1 MSQSAAPPVPRTT
14 SASER
19 WRASARPVGIVLMLL
34 VVAFYLLGNTLL
46 DGIELKTYDMRLKAH
61 PAAAT
66 GSAVAIAA
74 IDEKSLAALGRWPWS
89 RNIMAET
96 VERLDAMGARVIA
109 FDVFFAEPENR
120 AALEQIERLEREQ
133 RLNTATGPYAR
144 VKRALSTDQAL
155 ARAIEKSGK
164 VVLPIVFLMGEDEAR
179 HQDKTEAARRLQQ
192 LESQTIKIIH
202 QRGRQQDEF
211 EMPVTA
217 GLIANL
223 PALTRAARAS
233 GHINALPDKDGVVRW
248 APLVLRHQGQF
259 FPAADLQAARLY
271 LGEPALVL
279 QTGGGGVHGLQ
290 LGERFIPTDGYGR
303 ALIHFRDGA
312 GRFPAFSIV
321 DLLEG
326 RVDAASVRDRI
337 VLIGTTAV
345 GLGDVRVTPVGEVF
359 PGVEIRANTIQ
370 NLLDGDFVLRPGWM
384 ALFDVV
390 TMLVLGSMLAW
401 LLPRL
406 GFRTSTLLTL
416 GLAGAYLLLAVLE
429 FRLQLVWFSVVYPLL
444 LLTLLFMSTTLVH
457 YLSAERERRGIK
469 RAFQHYV
476 PPAVVD
482 RILDHPERLGLG
494 GEKRELT
501 VLFSDI
507 RGFTGISESLPPE
520 KLVPLLNEYLTHMTE
535 QVFRHEGLLDKYIGD
550 AILAVYG
557 APIPH
562 PDHARR
568 ACRSALDMVRAARTL
583 QAGWIAQGLP
593 PLNLGVGINTG
604 PMVVGNMGSKT
615 RFDYTVIG
623 DAVNLGSR
631 IESLNKQYGTHILVS
646 EFTWRQVRDEF
657 LYMREIDVAA
667 VRGRSEPVRLYELM
681 LPEQYPHMD
690 WLKEFGRAR
699 DLFHAELRAKARPVF
714 EKLAADLNDPVSRY
728 YAERCQSP
736 RRRRGE

>member
-1 MSQSAAPPVPRTT
+1 
-14 SASER
+14 
-19 WRASARPVGIVLMLL
+19 MLL
-34 VVAFYLLGNTLL
+34 VIMLYFLGNALL
-46 DGIELKTYDMRLKAH
+46 DDVELKSYDMRLKAH
-61 PAAAT
+61 PATAGT
-66 GSAVAIAA
+66 TAVAIAA
-74 IDEKSLAALGRWPWS
+74 IDEKSLTAFGRWPWS
-89 RNIMAET
+89 RNVLAET
-96 VERLDAMGARVIA
+96 VERLNAMGARVIA

-133 RLNTATGPYAR
+133 GISPATSPYAR
-144 VKRALSTDQAL
+144 VKRTLSTDQAL

-179 HQDKTEAARRLQQ
+179 HQDKTEAAQRLKL
-192 LESQTIKIIH
+192 LEPQAISIIR
-202 QRGRQQDEF
+202 QRGQQRSEF

-223 PALTRAARAS
+223 PILTQAARAS
-233 GHINALPDKDGVVRW
+233 GHINALPDRDGTVRW
-248 APLVLRHQGQF
+248 APLVLRHQGHF
-259 FPAADLQAARLY
+259 FPAADVQAARLY

-279 QTGGGGVHGLQ
+279 QIGVDGVHGLQ
-290 LGERFIPTDGYGR
+290 LGDRFIPTDEYGR
-303 ALIHFRDGA
+303 ALIHFRGGV
-312 GRFPAFSIV
+312 GRFPTFSIA
-321 DLLEG
+321 DLLAG

-370 NLLDGDFVLRPGWM
+370 NLIDGDFVLRPGWM
-384 ALFDVV
+384 VLFDVV
-390 TMLVLGSMLAW
+390 TMLVLGLLLAW

-406 GFRTSTLLTL
+406 GFKASTLLTL
-416 GLAGAYLLLAVLE
+416 GLAGAYLLLAIVE
-429 FRLQLVWFSVVYPLL
+429 FRLQLVWFKVVYPLL
-444 LLTLLFMSTTLVH
+444 LLTLLFVSTTLVH
-457 YLSAERERRGIK
+457 YLGAERERRGIK

-482 RILDHPERLGLG
+482 RILDHPEQLGLG
-494 GEKRELT
+494 GEKRVLT

-507 RGFTGISESLPPE
+507 RGFTTIAEGLSPE
-520 KLVPLLNEYLTHMTE
+520 RLVQLLNDYLTRMTE

-550 AILAVYG
+550 AMLAVYG
-557 APIPH
+557 APIAH
-562 PDHARR
+562 PDHAKR
-568 ACRSALDMVRAARTL
+568 ACRSALDMVRAARVL
-583 QAGWIAQGLP
+583 QAEWIAQGLP
-593 PLNLGVGINTG
+593 PLDLGVGINTG

-646 EFTWRQVRDEF
+646 EFTWRQVKDEF
-657 LYMREIDVAA
+657 LYMREIDIAT

-699 DLFHAELRAKARPVF
+699 ELYHADLRAKARPVF

-728 YAERCQSP
+728 YAELCQPP

>member
-1 MSQSAAPPVPRTT
+1 
-14 SASER
+14 
-19 WRASARPVGIVLMLL
+19 MLL
-34 VVAFYLLGNTLL
+34 VMMLYLLGNALL
-46 DGIELKTYDMRLKAH
+46 DGVELKTYDMRLKAH
-61 PAAAT
+61 PATAGTA
-66 GSAVAIAA
+66 AVAIAA
-74 IDEKSLAALGRWPWS
+74 IDEKSLTAFGRWPWS
-89 RNIMAET
+89 RNVLAET

-120 AALEQIERLEREQ
+120 SALEQIERLEREQ
-133 RLNTATGPYAR
+133 GLNAATSPYAR

-155 ARAIEKSGK
+155 ARAIEKSRK

-179 HQDKTEAARRLQQ
+179 HQDKTEATRRLQQ
-192 LESQTIKIIH
+192 LEPQAIKIIR
-202 QRGRQQDEF
+202 QRGQRQGEF

-223 PALTRAARAS
+223 PALTQAARAS

-248 APLVLRHQGQF
+248 APLVLRHQGHY
-259 FPAADLQAARLY
+259 FPAADVQAARLY
-271 LGEPALVL
+271 LGDPTLIL
-279 QTGGGGVHGLQ
+279 QTGSDGVHGLQ
-290 LGERFIPTDGYGR
+290 LGDRFIPTDEYGR
-303 ALIHFRDGA
+303 ALIHFRDGV
-312 GRFPAFSIV
+312 GRFPTFSIA
-321 DLLEG
+321 DLLAG
-326 RVDAASVRDRI
+326 RVDAADVRDRI

-370 NLLDGDFVLRPGWM
+370 NLLDGDFVIRPGWM
-384 ALFDVV
+384 VLFDVV
-390 TMLVLGSMLAW
+390 TMLLLGLLLAW

-406 GFRTSTLLTL
+406 GFKASTLLTL
-416 GLAGAYLLLAVLE
+416 GLAGAYLLLAIVE
-429 FRLQLVWFSVVYPLL
+429 FRLQLVWFKVVYPLL
-444 LLTLLFMSTTLVH
+444 LLTLLFVSTTLVH
-457 YLSAERERRGIK
+457 YLGAERERRGIK

-482 RILDHPERLGLG
+482 RILDRPEQLGLG

-507 RGFTGISESLPPE
+507 RGFTTIAEGLPPE
-520 KLVPLLNEYLTHMTE
+520 RLVQLLNDYLTHMTE

-550 AILAVYG
+550 AMLAVYG
-557 APIPH
+557 APIAH
-562 PDHARR
+562 PDHAKR
-568 ACRSALDMVRAARTL
+568 ACRSALDMVRAARIL
-583 QAGWIAQGLP
+583 HAEWIAQGLP
-593 PLNLGVGINTG
+593 SLDLGVGINTG

-646 EFTWRQVRDEF
+646 EFTWRQVKDEF
-657 LYMREIDVAA
+657 LYMREIDVAT

-699 DLFHAELRAKARPVF
+699 ELYHADLRAKARPVF
-714 EKLAADLNDPVSRY
+714 EKLATDLNDPVSRY
-728 YAERCQSP
+728 YAGLCQTP